1 MIGDR
6 AVRTDSGRVA
16 IDRTLSTTVARVSIP
31 ASLIYGALGLIA
43 RPEIG
48 KTIYAKIKTLK
59 DLRPHAWAR
68 PLQAATWV

>member
-31 ASLIYGALGLIA
+31 VSLIYDARELIA

-48 KTIYAKIKTLK
+48 
-59 DLRPHAWAR
+59 
-68 PLQAATWV
+68 